1 MKSCHSWSLR
11 NFQVPLQDR
20 TSKEASSEFKLGVC
34 GQIFVRRQVDDKR
47 AMRWMWSGVSRD
59 DLKTLRGSC
68 DHLRE

>member
-1 MKSCHSWSLR
+1 MKSCDSWSLR

-47 AMRWMWSGVSRD
+47 AMRGCGPAFHE
-59 DLKTLRGSC
+59 TI
-68 DHLRE
+68 